1 MLQGARA
8 GGRNAAQGRAI
19 MAPKGQPEAV
29 VETPPRT
36 LEALARDVFALLVRD
51 MGAAKAKALWRSIA
65 AKPGPDEDPEK
76 AARQAKLAKV
86 IEEHKNNHPNEQHK
100 IIPTLA
106 EIMTEMELGKRS
118 IRNKTAYSKALEANE
133 KRLRRLMEK
142 RKAGLAAKNKTLA
155 AALLAPDQP
164 KRGGLYG
171 LDAAALSEKK
181 GQKPPC

>member
-1 MLQGARA
+1 MARK
-8 GGRNAAQGRAI
+8 R
-19 MAPKGQPEAV
+19 QPEAV
-29 VETPPRT
+29 VETPPRA

-65 AKPGPDEDPEK
+65 AKPGPHKNPEK
-76 AARQAKLAKV
+76 AAQQAKDAKV
-86 IEEHKNNHPNEQHK
+86 IEEVGNIHPDKRHK
-100 IIPTLA
+100 IIPMFADFL
-106 EIMTEMELGKRS
+106 TEQKLGKRS

-133 KRLRRLMEK
+133 KRLRRIWNDHQAQNL
-142 RKAGLAAKNKTLA
+142 R
-155 AALLAPDQP
+155 LLATLLMGPDQP

>member
-1 MLQGARA
+1 
-8 GGRNAAQGRAI
+8 
-19 MAPKGQPEAV
+19 MAPKRQPEAV

-76 AARQAKLAKV
+76 AARQAKLAKA
-86 IEEHKNNHPNEQHK
+86 IEEQKNKHPDESHK
-100 IIPTLA
+100 IIPMFA
-106 EIMTEMELGKRS
+106 DIMTEMELGKRS

-142 RKAGLAAKNKTLA
+142 RKAELAAKNKALA

-164 KRGGLYG
+164 KLDGLYG
-171 LDAAALSEKK
+171 LGAAALAELAEKK
-181 GQKPPC
+181 DRNPP